1 MTCKPDLSH
10 PSTARIVA
18 RQMQATPPPVS
29 WWAQPNVTW
38 EQWSALAAE
47 AARRMNE
54 VRTTH
59 HVQRREGDA

>member
-1 MTCKPDLSH
+1 MVMDPRDPAH
-10 PSTARIVA
+10 ARLIA
-18 RQMQATPPPVS
+18 RAQAATPPPES
-29 WWAQPNVTW
+29 WWTRTDLTW